1 MDDASKTLVG
11 EVSDLLD
18 EERQALLAGNMD
30 KIEELLPKKLD
41 LAERLS
47 TADELEKQGL
57 AELKPHALRNQE
69 LLNEAL
75 KGIKSVADRLAEMR
89 RVRAQLDTYDA
100 NGRKQTFHTMQRS
113 VEKRA

>member
-1 MDDASKTLVG
+1 VDELNKTLVG

-18 EERQALLAGNMD
+18 EERQALLSGNMD
-30 KIEELLPKKLD
+30 KIEELLPRKLD

-47 TADELEKQGL
+47 EANDVEKQRL

-75 KGIKSVADRLAEMR
+75 KGIRNVHMMR
-89 RVRAQLDTYDA
+89 KVESRHFT
-100 NGRKQTFHTMQRS
+100 QRS
-113 VEKRA
+113 DP